1 MEQPNARQAGIR
13 LQIIKAVSG
22 GMKGA
27 WNNILQ
33 IIMNRREEFEKQLKH
48 DDERVVHELLHD
60 PDKVMLRNFYEARFD
75 EISALIAN
83 CRNTRI
89 VIEDICNLE
98 SEMQSL
104 LMENFLF
111 VKQVNDAIKNG
122 VLKKEQFE
130 NDR

>member
-1 MEQPNARQAGIR
+1 MGVQAAHY
-13 LQIIKAVSG
+13 QAAKG
-22 GMKGA
+22 GTGA
-27 WNNILQ
+27 KRKKKLYT
-33 IIMNRREEFEKQLKH
+33 MNHREEFEKQLKR
-48 DDERVVHELLHD
+48 DEERVVHELLHD
-60 PDKVMLRNFYEARFD
+60 PAKAVLRDFYDAWFD

-83 CRNTRI
+83 CRNTRN

-98 SEMQSL
+98 SERQPL

-122 VLKKEQFE
+122 VLRKEHFE